1 MNITLRDITPDN
13 WRDCVR
19 LKVAEDQQG
28 FVASN
33 VYSLAESKYEPDC
46 VPLAVYDGETMV
58 GFIMYA
64 PEDYGLAKILYIA
77 RLMIDQRYQGKGY
90 GRAAMEALLERLK
103 SLPGY
108 TAILISFVPENAAA
122 KHLYASLGF
131 QDTGEIDDGE
141 VVYRLPL

>member
-1 MNITLRDITPDN
+1 
-13 WRDCVR
+13 
-19 LKVAEDQQG
+19 
-28 FVASN
+28 
-33 VYSLAESKYEPDC
+33 
-46 VPLAVYDGETMV
+46 MV
-58 GFIMYA
+58 GFILYA
-64 PEDYGLAKILYIA
+64 SQDYGLGKVLYIA
-77 RLMIDQRYQGKGY
+77 RLMIAEQYQRKGF

-122 KHLYASLGF
+122 KHLYTSLGF